1 MAPTT
6 LPELLRFIS
15 EILPQTF
22 FKPLFSLATSISSK
36 FFSGEHNPEAI
47 YCIGPGTIALAN
59 TLCVV
64 HVLSAIVQDWWMR
77 DAEMI
82 CVALLSDVNNSSGEK
97 RDDEDK
103 AEAKGGIG
111 PSLGQMIVLFELMNK
126 LRMVRRLKDSTAMSS
141 GRRGSVNAIAVILV
155 SLGIGVIL
163 FGFLVIDGGDGDTDE
178 YMLSRGI

>member
-1 MAPTT
+1 
-6 LPELLRFIS
+6 
-15 EILPQTF
+15 
-22 FKPLFSLATSISSK
+22 
-36 FFSGEHNPEAI
+36 
-47 YCIGPGTIALAN
+47 
-59 TLCVV
+59 
-64 HVLSAIVQDWWMR
+64 MR

-82 CVALLSDVNNSSGEK
+82 CVALLSDVSSSSGEK
-97 RDDEDK
+97 RDDKDK
-103 AEAKGGIG
+103 ADAKGGIG

-155 SLGIGVIL
+155 SLGIGMML